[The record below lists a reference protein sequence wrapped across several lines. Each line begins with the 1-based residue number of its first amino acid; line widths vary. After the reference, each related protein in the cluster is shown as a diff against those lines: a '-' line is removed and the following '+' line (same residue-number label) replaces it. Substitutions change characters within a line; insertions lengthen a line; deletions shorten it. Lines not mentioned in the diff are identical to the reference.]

1 MAAGAM
7 ALSSVSVVTNSLRL
21 RGFDARPDAVRHAS
35 RGVVARLRE
44 ASYLTAIALAAV
56 GVAGGAIAADRAID
70 AGAHQ
75 VAVTAHELRFSPA
88 EVRVRADG
96 WVVIRFSNDDPVFHD
111 WMVEG
116 LANVDAGARPGQTQ
130 RIRVRFEGPGT
141 FRILCTVPGHADA
154 GMTGTLVVDP

>member
-1 MAAGAM
+1 
-7 ALSSVSVVTNSLRL
+7 VSVVTNSLRL
-21 RGFDARPDAVRHAS
+21 RGFDARPDAARRES
-35 RGVVARLRE
+35 RSVLARMRE

-70 AGAHQ
+70 AGAQQ
-75 VAVTAHELRFSPA
+75 VEVTARELRFSPA
-88 EVRVRADG
+88 EVHVRAGG

-130 RIRVRFEGPGT
+130 RIRVRLDTPGT
-141 FRILCTVPGHADA
+141 LRVRCTVPGHAEA